1 MLSAHEALK
10 ILKRGTVE
18 ILPEEDLVKKLERFE
33 KTGKPLKVKLGADP
47 SAPDLHL
54 GHAVVLRKLREFQDL
69 GHEVIFVIGDFTGR
83 VGDPSGHSE
92 TRKPLSPEEVAR
104 NAETYFRQVYRLL
117 RRENCRVVHNKDWLE
132 KLQLTDIL
140 RLASKFTV
148 ARTLERND
156 FSERFKSGQS
166 IGVHEFLY
174 PVMVAYDSV
183 VLEADVEMGG
193 TDGTFNFL
201 AGRELM
207 SALGMEPQVCLTMPL
222 LVGLDGVQ
230 KMSKSLGNT
239 IAIEDPPQE
248 MFGKSMSIP
257 DSLIMNYFELVTT
270 LPEAECR
277 KIKAQLADP
286 STNPR
291 DIKVRLGKEI
301 VGLYHSREEAD
312 KAAEDFDRIF
322 KEKQVPEDM
331 PVHVVGEPKVWI
343 VKLLTSSG
351 LATSS
356 SEARRLVQQGAVEL
370 DGERLSDPDAQV
382 DLSQERILKVG
393 KRRFLRVRQD
403 KSL

>member
-1 MLSAHEALK
+1 LSANEALK

-18 ILPEEDLVKKLERFE
+18 ILPEVDLVRKLDRFE
-33 KTGKPLKVKLGADP
+33 QTGKPLKVKWGADP

-54 GHAVVLRKLREFQDL
+54 GHTVVLRKMKEFQDL
-69 GHEVIFVIGDFTGR
+69 GHEVIFVIGDFTAR
-83 VGDPSGHSE
+83 IGDPTGRSD
-92 TRKPLSPEEVAR
+92 TRKPMTPEEVAR
-104 NAETYFRQVYRLL
+104 NAETYFRQVFRLL
-117 RRENCRVVHNKDWLE
+117 KKERCRVVYNNDWLG
-132 KLQLTDIL
+132 KLKLADIL
-140 RLASKFTV
+140 KYSSKFTV

-174 PVMVAYDSV
+174 PMMVAYDSV
-183 VLEADVEMGG
+183 VLEADVELGG
-193 TDGTFNFL
+193 TDQTFNLL

-207 SALGMEPQVCLTMPL
+207 SELGLEPQVCLTMPL

-230 KMSKSLGNT
+230 KMSKTLGNS

-248 MFGKSMSIP
+248 MFGKAMSIP

-270 LPEAECR
+270 LNEAACR
-277 KIKAQLADP
+277 KIKAQLTDP
-286 STNPR
+286 TTNPR

-301 VGLYHSREEAD
+301 VGLYHSKEEAE
-312 KAAEDFDRIF
+312 KAAGDFDRIF
-322 KEKQVPEDM
+322 KEKQIPEDM
-331 PVHVVGEPKVWI
+331 PVHVVGEPRVWI

-356 SEARRLVQQGAVEL
+356 SEARRLISQGAVEV
-370 DGERLSDPDAQV
+370 DGERVSDPETLV

-393 KRRFLRVRQD
+393 KRRFLKVQ
-403 KSL
+403 